1 MLLKLLVAVGA
12 VWAMG
17 FFIFQFARL
26 LLGRKVF

>member
-1 MLLKLLVAVGA
+1 MFLKLFVVGGA

-17 FFIFQFARL
+17 FFIFQFTRL